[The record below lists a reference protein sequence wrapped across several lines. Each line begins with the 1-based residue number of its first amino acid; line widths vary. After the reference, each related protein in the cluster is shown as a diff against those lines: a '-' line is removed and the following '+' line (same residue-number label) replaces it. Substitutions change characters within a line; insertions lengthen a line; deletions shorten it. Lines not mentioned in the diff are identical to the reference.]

1 MSNAL
6 DVAHP
11 SVASVSIPPS
21 KKLPPVVRTMP
32 LVTFDSLS
40 HAYGH
45 VALLDR
51 ASLVIDA
58 GERIGLIGRNGTGKS
73 TLLAIVAGELAPD
86 DGTLWRAPGL
96 KVARVMQ
103 EPTLGADA
111 TVFEA
116 VADGLGPVRE
126 VIVEY
131 HRIAAHLG
139 DANVDTDAAL
149 ARLAQL
155 QTALEASDGWRAKS
169 RVDATLSRLDLDAE
183 TKIGTLSGGL
193 RKRVALARALVSE
206 PDLLLLDEPTN
217 HLDIDSI
224 QWLEE
229 ALDSFG
235 GALVV
240 VTHDRRFLDRVT
252 RRIVEL
258 DRGRLSVFEGNYSE
272 YRRRKDEMLAVEAVM
287 NAKFDKVLAQ
297 EEVWIRKGIE
307 ARRTRNEGRVRRLE
321 SLRLE
326 RARRREHLGKVALAI
341 SEGDRSGKLVAEFE
355 GVSKSFGSR
364 KVIEN
369 FSGRIQRGDRIGL
382 IGPNGAGKS
391 TFIKLLLGE
400 IEPDAGRVRLG
411 TKLEVAY
418 FDQFREQLDPEA
430 SVADVISP
438 GSDWIDIGGDRKHVM
453 SYLSDFLFSP
463 ERARSPVKSLSGGER
478 NRLLLARLFARPAN
492 LLVLDEPTNDLDV
505 ETLEL
510 LEALIAEYP
519 GTVLLVSHDRA
530 FLDNVVTQVI
540 AFEGDGRM
548 KEYVGGYDDWL
559 RQRPGASTTSPLGRD
574 KSERANRARPAKAGL
589 GFKESKELEAL
600 PARIEQL
607 ETEQRSLTA
616 LLADP
621 EVYRDAERARAMRT
635 RFTAVEQELA
645 SAYERWEAL
654 EARASA

>member
-1 MSNAL
+1 
-6 DVAHP
+6 
-11 SVASVSIPPS
+11 
-21 KKLPPVVRTMP
+21 MP

-40 HAYGH
+40 QAFGH
-45 VALLDR
+45 VALLDH
-51 ASLVIDA
+51 ASLVIDS
-58 GERIGLIGRNGTGKS
+58 GDRLGLIGRNGTGKS
-73 TLLAIVAGELAPD
+73 TLLSIIAGELSPD
-86 DGTLWRAPGL
+86 DGSLWRAPGL
-96 KVARVMQ
+96 KLARVMQ
-103 EPTLGADA
+103 EPMLAVDE

-116 VADGLGPVRE
+116 VSEGLGPVRE

-131 HRIAAHLG
+131 HRITAHLA
-139 DANVDTDAAL
+139 DPEIDVDAAL
-149 ARLAQL
+149 ARLSNL
-155 QTALEASDGWRAKS
+155 QAALEAGDGWRAKS

-229 ALDSFG
+229 ALDGFA
-235 GALVV
+235 GALMV

-252 RRIVEL
+252 RRILEL
-258 DRGRLSVFEGNYSE
+258 DRGKLAVFEGNYSE
-272 YRRRKDEMLAVEAVM
+272 YRRRKDEMLAAEFVV

-321 SLRLE
+321 HLREE
-326 RARRREHLGKVALAI
+326 RSRRRQQLGKVALSIA
-341 SEGDRSGKLVAEFE
+341 EGDRSGKLVAEFE
-355 GVSKSFGSR
+355 AVSKSFGER
-364 KVIEN
+364 KVIDG
-369 FSGRIQRGDRIGL
+369 FSGRIQRGDRVGL
-382 IGPNGAGKS
+382 VGPNGAGKS

-400 IEPDAGRVRLG
+400 IEPDAGSVRLG
-411 TKLEVAY
+411 TKLTVAY

-438 GSDWIDIGGDRKHVM
+438 GSDWIDIGSERKHVM
-453 SYLSDFLFSP
+453 SYLADFLFSP

-505 ETLEL
+505 ETLDL
-510 LEALIAEYP
+510 LEALVDGFT
-519 GTVLLVSHDRA
+519 GTVVLVSHDRT

-540 AFEGDGRM
+540 AFEGRGQI
-548 KEYVGGYDDWL
+548 KEYVGGYDDWV
-559 RQRPGASTTSPLGRD
+559 RQRAASAAESRVPAERSDRQARAKTA
-574 KSERANRARPAKAGL
+574 KSGL
-589 GFKESKELEAL
+589 AFKEARELEAL

-607 ETEQRSLTA
+607 EAEQGTLTV

-621 EVYRDAERARAMRT
+621 DVYRDGEKVRSANARLAT
-635 RFTAVEQELA
+635 LAQELA
-645 SAYERWEAL
+645 LAYDRWAAL

>member
-1 MSNAL
+1 
-6 DVAHP
+6 
-11 SVASVSIPPS
+11 
-21 KKLPPVVRTMP
+21 MP
-32 LVTFDSLS
+32 LVTFESLS
-40 HAYGH
+40 HAFGH
-45 VALLDR
+45 VALLDH
-51 ASLVIDA
+51 ASLVVDS
-58 GERIGLIGRNGTGKS
+58 GDRLGLIGRNGTGKS
-73 TLLAIVAGELAPD
+73 TLLSIIAGELSPD
-86 DGTLWRAPGL
+86 DGALWRAPGL
-96 KVARVMQ
+96 KIARVMQ
-103 EPTLGADA
+103 EPLLAVEE

-116 VADGLGPVRE
+116 VAEGLGPVRE

-131 HRIAAHLG
+131 HRIAAHLA
-139 DANVDTDAAL
+139 DADADVETAL
-149 ARLAQL
+149 ARLAHL
-155 QTALEASDGWRAKS
+155 QSALEAGDGWRAKS

-229 ALDSFG
+229 ALDGFA
-235 GALVV
+235 GALMV

-252 RRIVEL
+252 RRILEL

-272 YRRRKDEMLAVEAVM
+272 YRRRKDEMLASEAVV

-321 SLRLE
+321 RLREE
-326 RARRREHLGKVALAI
+326 RSRRREHLGKVALAI

-355 GVSKSFGSR
+355 AVSKSFGAR
-364 KVIEN
+364 KVIDG
-369 FSGRIQRGDRIGL
+369 FSGRIQRGDRVGL
-382 IGPNGAGKS
+382 VGPNGAGKS

-400 IEPDAGRVRLG
+400 IQPDAGSVRLG
-411 TKLEVAY
+411 TKLTVAY

-438 GSDWIDIGGDRKHVM
+438 GSDWIDIGTERKHVM

-510 LEALIAEYP
+510 LEALVDEFS
-519 GTVLLVSHDRA
+519 GTVVLVSHDRT

-540 AFEGDGRM
+540 AFEGEGRV
-548 KEYVGGYDDWL
+548 KEYVGGYQDWV
-559 RQRPGASTTSPLGRD
+559 RQRTASLAEPRGAGE
-574 KSERANRARPAKAGL
+574 KSERQARSRASKAGL
-589 GFKESKELEAL
+589 GFKEAKELETL

-607 ETEQRSLTA
+607 EVEQGLLTA
-616 LLADP
+616 RLADP
-621 EVYRDAERARAMRT
+621 EVYRDAELARGTRS
-635 RFTAVEQELA
+635 RFTAVERELA
-645 SAYERWEAL
+645 AAYERWEAL
-654 EARASA
+654 EARASV